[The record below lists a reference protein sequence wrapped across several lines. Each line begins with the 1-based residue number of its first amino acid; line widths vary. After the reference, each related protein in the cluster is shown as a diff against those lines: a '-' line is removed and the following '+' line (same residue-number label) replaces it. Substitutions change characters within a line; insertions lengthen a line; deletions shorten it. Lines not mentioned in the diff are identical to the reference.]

1 MVIEK
6 VAKPDF
12 WNSYYFF
19 TIGDA
24 PVYYINLRS
33 EQIEFQNLCSLN
45 KDPTVRGPF
54 RAREFHK
61 TLQRNIRNQA
71 CL

>member
-1 MVIEK
+1 MFIEK

-12 WNSYYFF
+12 WNNFYFF
-19 TIGDA
+19 
-24 PVYYINLRS
+24 VLLEMLQYIPNLKTQ
-33 EQIEFQNLCSLN
+33 QIEFQNLCSLN
-45 KDPTVRGPF
+45 KDPTVQGLF
-54 RAREFHK
+54 RTREFHK